1 MNAKKFLTWT
11 IRIALTLVVLYF
23 LFRQVEKHW
32 LSIADFDWH
41 LNIWFLL
48 LSLACGEL
56 ALALFAPM
64 WRNHI
69 DSFGYSVTHK
79 EAYKVLY
86 LSNLGRYVP
95 GKIWQVLGILYL
107 TRRKGIATEA
117 AGASFVILQM
127 FTIPASLLVFAVAS
141 VLEPRVY
148 FHQIDI
154 FGPGTGYVVLALI
167 VAVSATLI
175 VFPGPVL
182 RLGNFVLRKL
192 RRPEVTFRL
201 DKTVALKLFVGY
213 FFIWVV
219 YGLAFWLLL
228 LAVAGNS
235 QPSAIAAIGVYCAA
249 YQVGYL
255 LLFAPGGFGPRELV
269 LGTLLMPF
277 IGPIAPAVA
286 IIARLWSILIETIA
300 ALIAVKIKM

>member
-1 MNAKKFLTWT
+1 MNAKRFFTWT
-11 IRIALTLVVLYF
+11 IRIVLTLVVLYF
-23 LFRQVEKHW
+23 LFRQIEKHW
-32 LSIADFDWH
+32 LSIADYDWH
-41 LNIWFLL
+41 INIWFLV
-48 LSLACGEL
+48 LSLACAEI
-56 ALALFAPM
+56 ALAMFAPM

-127 FTIPASLLVFAVAS
+127 FTIPAALLVFAVAS
-141 VLEPRVY
+141 VIEPRVY
-148 FHQIDI
+148 IRQVDI
-154 FGPGTGYVVLALI
+154 FGPGTGYVVLGVI
-167 VAVSATLI
+167 VLLSATLI
-175 VFPGPVL
+175 LFPGPVL
-182 RLGNFVLRKL
+182 RVGNYVLRKIS
-192 RRPEVTFRL
+192 RPEVTFKL
-201 DKTVALKLFVGY
+201 DKIVALKLFVGY

-219 YGLAFWLLL
+219 YGLAFWLFL

-286 IIARLWSILIETIA
+286 IMARLWSILVETIA

>member
-1 MNAKKFLTWT
+1 MNAKKLFIW
-11 IRIALTLVVLYF
+11 IVRIVLTLVVLYF

-32 LSIADFDWH
+32 LSIADYDWD
-41 LNIWFLL
+41 LKIWWLI
-48 LSLACGEL
+48 LSVICAEI

-64 WRNHI
+64 WRSHI

-107 TRRKGIATEA
+107 TRKKGIATEA

-127 FTIPASLLVFAVAS
+127 FTIPAALLVFALAS
-141 VLEPRVY
+141 VIEPRVY
-148 FHQIDI
+148 IYQIDI
-154 FGPGTGYVVLALI
+154 FGPGTGYVVLGVIALLSAALI
-167 VAVSATLI
+167 LY
-175 VFPGPVL
+175 PGPAL
-182 RLGNFVLRKL
+182 RVGNFVLRKL
-192 RRPEVTFRL
+192 SRPEVSFKL
-201 DKTVALKLFVGY
+201 DKIVALKLFVGY
-213 FFIWVV
+213 FLIWVV
-219 YGLAFWLLL
+219 YGLAFWLFL

-235 QPSAIAAIGVYCAA
+235 QPSVIAAIGVYCAA

-255 LLFAPGGFGPRELV
+255 MLFAPGGFGPRELV

-286 IIARLWSILIETIA
+286 IMARLWSILFETIA